1 MKIQPKIRQTK
12 PGLVA
17 SIVLTLL
24 CGMGTSAT
32 ATPYAVL
39 IEDPGVWTITGT
51 FDSGTDTWTNPN
63 DISNWS
69 FSASV
74 FSQPSFNVG
83 PISDAL
89 GDLLNAFSGNA
100 ATGISIL
107 GVEGLDG
114 DRIDHLRVATT
125 NYITTI
131 EKETLR
137 ATFEG
142 KSADIVNKASVVP
155 EPGTAI
161 LLLTGLAGLAGY
173 RWRQSRRQTL

>member
-1 MKIQPKIRQTK
+1 MIALIF
-12 PGLVA
+12 
-17 SIVLTLL
+17 LTFL
-24 CGMGTSAT
+24 CGAGTSAT

-74 FSQPSFNVG
+74 FSPFSFSVG
-83 PISDAL
+83 PISDEL
-89 GDLLNAFSGNA
+89 GDLLNAFSGNNT
-100 ATGISIL
+100 TGISIL
-107 GVEGLDG
+107 AVEGLDS
-114 DRIDHLRVATT
+114 DRIDHFTVAGT
-125 NYITTI
+125 NYITVI
-131 EKETLR
+131 EKEILL

-142 KSADIVNKASVVP
+142 KSADIVNKAAIVP

-173 RWRQSRRQTL
+173 RWQQSRRKTP